1 MSIPTRQA
9 LPPENYLILLGAS
22 LCVFSSNNAFVIE
35 NILRIDRSNLAW
47 HDLIDLES
55 GQLKPHVARTITKKS
70 CDSSIASLFNEIVSM
85 RNRIIHSLQITAEDG
100 TQVLATKVKK
110 THEQFRITEDYLVS
124 FLKQNEELSNLLH
137 EYRGYQPPRVS
148 SVSRPDNPRGAFV
161 LTICQA
167 ST

>member
-9 LPPENYLILLGAS
+9 LSPENYLILLGAS

-70 CDSSIASLFNEIVSM
+70 GDSSIASLFNEIVSM

-100 TQVLATKVKK
+100 T
-110 THEQFRITEDYLVS
+110 
-124 FLKQNEELSNLLH
+124 
-137 EYRGYQPPRVS
+137 
-148 SVSRPDNPRGAFV
+148 
-161 LTICQA
+161 
-167 ST
+167 

>member
-9 LPPENYLILLGAS
+9 LPPENYLILLDAS
-22 LCVFSSNNAFVIE
+22 LCVFSSNNVFVIE

-70 CDSSIASLFNEIVSM
+70 GDSSIASLFNEIVSM

-100 TQVLATKVKK
+100 MQVLATKVKK
-110 THEQFRITEDYLVS
+110 AHEQFRITEDYLVS
-124 FLKQNEELSNLLH
+124 FLKQIEELSDLLH
-137 EYRGYQPPRVS
+137 EHRGYQPP
-148 SVSRPDNPRGAFV
+148 
-161 LTICQA
+161 A
-167 ST
+167 SQVCPARITPAERLF

>member
-70 CDSSIASLFNEIVSM
+70 GDSSIASLFNEIVSM

-100 TQVLATKVKK
+100 TQVLATKVKRH
-110 THEQFRITEDYLVS
+110 TSSSASQRISSYHSSSRMKSLATCCTSTGDT
-124 FLKQNEELSNLLH
+124 N
-137 EYRGYQPPRVS
+137 PPRLKCV
-148 SVSRPDNPRGAFV
+148 PPG
-161 LTICQA
+161 
-167 ST
+167 